1 MIDEPLT
8 VVTRSRP
15 GFHIMK
21 GTLAAN

>member
-15 GFHIMK
+15 DFHIMK